1 MSNACV
7 CGTSKSNL
15 ECTFIIY
22 RHEESLEW
30 HHATAQRLFEEN
42 IWKTLLSSASYEVIV
57 HFYIEERIKLYL

>member
-1 MSNACV
+1 MRAELRIFDHQPQDTGESDMSNSCV

-30 HHATAQRLFEEN
+30 HHATTQRLFEEN
-42 IWKTLLSSASYEVIV
+42 I
-57 HFYIEERIKLYL
+57 